1 MHIPFSPLAIPDFQV
16 SSIAIHNRYLKSNVL
31 SEALICEKKF
41 NFGFLKVA
49 QQLLEMPYWS
59 AKKMAQSA
67 SHGSCPGRRK
77 TRVLS
82 PKCCFWALVTSFMVH
97 SWICLCTYLVY
108 IEHIICLHYKETL
121 ISFCELMWVVEK
133 WLLLHISRIWC
144 HEAEIFTA
152 NDYFTNAYGLG
163 MLCKL
168 LINILSLLRFSFYSW
183 SWGQQ
188 ILDFHIDSQMLTL
201 LIVNNPRNDMR
212 MGSKIQCT
220 FYIEITLLVVMATK
234 YDREIG

>member
-1 MHIPFSPLAIPDFQV
+1 MLFLGTSDFFLCRIHGYVYVHIL
-16 SSIAIHNRYLKSNVL
+16 SILD
-31 SEALICEKKF
+31 
-41 NFGFLKVA
+41 
-49 QQLLEMPYWS
+49 
-59 AKKMAQSA
+59 
-67 SHGSCPGRRK
+67 
-77 TRVLS
+77 
-82 PKCCFWALVTSFMVH
+82 
-97 SWICLCTYLVY
+97 
-108 IEHIICLHYKETL
+108 ICLHYKETL
-121 ISFCELMWVVEK
+121 ISFCELMCIVEK

-152 NDYFTNAYGLG
+152 NYYFTNAYGLG

-168 LINILSLLRFSFYSW
+168 LINILSLLRFLFYSW

-201 LIVNNPRNDMR
+201 LIANNPRNDMR

-220 FYIEITLLVVMATK
+220 FYIEITLLVMATK